1 MLKLKINIFEQYV
14 TEYKFKSTADT
25 KGLEDAYNQLEKFET
40 LLNKVM
46 STTLVMRPSMDF
58 SKVKPELTEAQRLVQ
73 GMFAGVD
80 LKQFENVWSKIN
92 AKSLVSGMLGSEDS
106 NKIKAMMEDISNNV
120 FNDKIKEEA
129 HDLVQGMFQNV
140 DLSQLKEQLETIDM
154 RGRAGDL
161 VQGMFGSEDIEKF
174 KSAWNE
180 ATNSA
185 KNNVQSFGDK
195 IKDVVNGAK
204 NKFNELKDTFKST
217 GEKLSNTFKSIL
229 SPLGI
234 ATSIGGLTAQMKKA
248 VVDAGNYEESVNLFK
263 MALRDFTDDGKE
275 WATEISDKLYLDDKE
290 VLQYTGSFYNL
301 TKGLGAT
308 KDAAYLM
315 AKNLTQLTYDMSSY
329 LNIDVSAAN
338 TKLMSAMSGQTK
350 AVTSVGIAVQQAS
363 LQELAHSMGIKKSVR
378 EMTQAEKTYLRY
390 IQIMKSTKN
399 MQGDLARTIVTP
411 TNAFRMLSTQ
421 VTLLARAIGKVL
433 TPFVYNAMPPLIALT
448 RLLTNAA
455 KGIAD
460 FFGYDLQEIDYTN
473 IGDMAD
479 AIGDLGDESEEA
491 AKKTNR
497 MLAPF
502 DELNVVE
509 NDRQKS
515 GSGSDNSVLK
525 DLEKQLKG
533 YDMLEDLNEKMAS
546 SIDYWEDKLKSLSTV
561 LGTIAGVIATFKI
574 ANWVSNLLNMNKQI
588 GETNSLLSKAQ
599 WFLTGIITAVGSIK
613 LSGDTVAQVRE
624 AGDAFTTLY
633 SKWEW
638 WLGSLGSVA
647 GGAIAGGSVGGT
659 VGALLGALAGAV
671 GTITTQL
678 INGLGP
684 VSNYKSEY
692 SRLREE
698 TDKLTTSLNDNRQ
711 AIIDNRDAKL
721 DKTGLAKQYL
731 DELDTIVDKN
741 GKIKEGYE
749 ERAKFLTG
757 QLNDAYHTHMEVQD
771 GRIKKLD
778 EERQAIR
785 KTIEA
790 EEAKIYLDAQQELYA
805 QAIKNRAKLESQIYT
820 YKTKINAETK
830 KQNKLEERNKKIQE
844 EIDKLYASG
853 NIKDHA
859 TEIMK
864 LRSELGL
871 NNAELTRSEIAMT
884 GLETELGNLTN
895 EYETSSKEIDK
906 YQKMAVANS
915 EGNYKK
921 VYEIANHY
929 TGQTAEAVR
938 SSLESQMRMVE
949 PGSPLTTDIVGG
961 YMHLATLSKD
971 EYTNSLSKLAPETA
985 LELDRVI
992 QTLDTSSLADHF
1004 GKLSK
1009 TSETE
1014 FLRYLRNYP
1023 ADVQTEIVDKMKE
1036 KGYKISE
1043 NLQKGIDQ
1051 VKLEAKI
1058 NLKEIKNADV
1068 QKWLGALMKGITLPN
1083 GFSFKINS
1091 DGTFGIR
1098 NKLLHIDTFKANGGY
1113 VDKGDVFVANEA
1125 GPEYITSIGNKSA
1138 VVNQGQMVAAL
1149 SNAII
1154 TATGNRAENQP
1165 QQIIV
1170 QIGNDKVYQGQ
1181 GDYQNRQND
1190 RYGTTVVK
1198 I

>member
-633 SKWEW
+633 SKWEG

-659 VGALLGALAGAV
+659 VGSFSTRFLALA
-671 GTITTQL
+671 L
-678 INGLGP
+678 IISIAPSTLSSSVP
-684 VSNYKSEY
+684 
-692 SRLREE
+692 
-698 TDKLTTSLNDNRQ
+698 
-711 AIIDNRDAKL
+711 
-721 DKTGLAKQYL
+721 
-731 DELDTIVDKN
+731 
-741 GKIKEGYE
+741 
-749 ERAKFLTG
+749 
-757 QLNDAYHTHMEVQD
+757 
-771 GRIKKLD
+771 
-778 EERQAIR
+778 
-785 KTIEA
+785 
-790 EEAKIYLDAQQELYA
+790 
-805 QAIKNRAKLESQIYT
+805 IKNVVFPFF
-820 YKTKINAETK
+820 
-830 KQNKLEERNKKIQE
+830 RNPPE
-844 EIDKLYASG
+844 
-853 NIKDHA
+853 
-859 TEIMK
+859 
-864 LRSELGL
+864 
-871 NNAELTRSEIAMT
+871 
-884 GLETELGNLTN
+884 
-895 EYETSSKEIDK
+895 
-906 YQKMAVANS
+906 VAN
-915 EGNYKK
+915 
-921 VYEIANHY
+921 
-929 TGQTAEAVR
+929 
-938 SSLESQMRMVE
+938 
-949 PGSPLTTDIVGG
+949 
-961 YMHLATLSKD
+961 
-971 EYTNSLSKLAPETA
+971 
-985 LELDRVI
+985 
-992 QTLDTSSLADHF
+992 
-1004 GKLSK
+1004 
-1009 TSETE
+1009 
-1014 FLRYLRNYP
+1014 
-1023 ADVQTEIVDKMKE
+1023 
-1036 KGYKISE
+1036 
-1043 NLQKGIDQ
+1043 
-1051 VKLEAKI
+1051 
-1058 NLKEIKNADV
+1058 
-1068 QKWLGALMKGITLPN
+1068 
-1083 GFSFKINS
+1083 
-1091 DGTFGIR
+1091 
-1098 NKLLHIDTFKANGGY
+1098 
-1113 VDKGDVFVANEA
+1113 FV
-1125 GPEYITSIGNKSA
+1125 TK
-1138 VVNQGQMVAAL
+1138 
-1149 SNAII
+1149 
-1154 TATGNRAENQP
+1154 
-1165 QQIIV
+1165 
-1170 QIGNDKVYQGQ
+1170 
-1181 GDYQNRQND
+1181 
-1190 RYGTTVVK
+1190 
-1198 I
+1198 